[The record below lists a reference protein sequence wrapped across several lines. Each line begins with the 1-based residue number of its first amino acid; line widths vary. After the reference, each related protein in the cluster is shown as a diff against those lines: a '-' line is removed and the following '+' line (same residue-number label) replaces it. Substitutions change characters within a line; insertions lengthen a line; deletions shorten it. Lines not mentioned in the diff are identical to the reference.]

1 MSRSRIIILSEL
13 HWVSH
18 LDAAELQ
25 VQSLPR
31 RIYKKRKERTDK
43 QSNYQ
48 KKNNKRLIN
57 N

>member
-1 MSRSRIIILSEL
+1 MSRSRIIILPEL
-13 HWVSH
+13 RWVSH

-31 RIYKKRKERTDK
+31 RIYKKRKELISQATI
-43 QSNYQ
+43 
-48 KKNNKRLIN
+48 KKKDKRLIN